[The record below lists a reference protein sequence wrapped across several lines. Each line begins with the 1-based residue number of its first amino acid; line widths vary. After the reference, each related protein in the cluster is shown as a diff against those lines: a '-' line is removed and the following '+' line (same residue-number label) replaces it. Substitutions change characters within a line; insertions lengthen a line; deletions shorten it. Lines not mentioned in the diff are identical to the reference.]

1 MTVGDSHLSDEQL
14 LGHADGE
21 LPARAAKHAA
31 AHLDICWKCR
41 TRLRELETAID
52 DFVRLHQL
60 DMGRGLPPPSGP
72 RALLKARLS
81 QLHASKPR
89 WLAVRFA
96 GAFALCALLAL
107 GAIAFLPGR
116 PHSGTMVVSTPD
128 STLTPGATLRV
139 DRRAVCAGQNE
150 NNRLV
155 PVTLRRKVL
164 EHYGMSGADPRAYEI
179 DYLVTPALGGAEDIH
194 NLWPHSYSS
203 TVWNAR
209 VKDALENRLRDM
221 VCNGDLEL
229 ATAQNEIATDW
240 IGAYRKYF
248 RTEVPLPEHG
258 N

>member
-1 MTVGDSHLSDEQL
+1 MKTGDSHLSDEQL
-14 LGHADGE
+14 LEHADGE
-21 LPARAAKHAA
+21 LPARAAKQAE
-31 AHLDICWKCR
+31 AHLDGCWKCR
-41 TRLRELETAID
+41 ARRRELENAID

-60 DMGRGLPPPSGP
+60 DLGGSLTAAAGP
-72 RALLKARLS
+72 RALLKARLGQVS
-81 QLHASKPR
+81 AIRPD

-96 GAFALCALLAL
+96 GA
-107 GAIAFLPGR
+107 IAFCAVLVFVVVALERGR
-116 PHSGTMVVSTPD
+116 AHSRTMVIDTPN
-128 STLTPGATLRV
+128 STLTPGATLLV
-139 DRRAVCAGQNE
+139 DRRGVCSGRNE

-155 PVTLRRKVL
+155 PVALERKVL
-164 EHYGMSGADPRAYEI
+164 EQYGMSGADPHAYEI

-209 VKDALENRLRDM
+209 VKDALEIRLRDM

-229 ATAQNEIATDW
+229 ATAQREIASDW